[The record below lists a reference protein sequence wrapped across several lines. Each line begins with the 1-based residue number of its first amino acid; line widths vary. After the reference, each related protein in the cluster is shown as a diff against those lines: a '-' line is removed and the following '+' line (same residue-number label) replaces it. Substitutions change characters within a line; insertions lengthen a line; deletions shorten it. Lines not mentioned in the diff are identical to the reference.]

1 LAQVLTPIKKLSS
14 RVISNKPRHDV
25 AENDPINKELNEHLD
40 RIDKAS
46 TGTVKVARSYYETNK
61 KINIIIVTV
70 GIVLLANSII
80 YAWMYG
86 VNNWSLF
93 SGGLGITSFVT
104 VFFTKPQENITKAL
118 GNLAQM
124 QMITKSYCLQFDIML
139 DYHIRNESRNIED
152 VSKVNNILY
161 GITSKAVKLVQA
173 EIETTRKKN
182 SVEQIDQD
190 KKRLVKAERV
200 ISEEDSIKKA

>member
-14 RVISNKPRHDV
+14 RVISNKPRLDV

-200 ISEEDSIKKA
+200 ISEGDSIKKA

>member
-14 RVISNKPRHDV
+14 RVISNKPQHDV
-25 AENDPINKELNEHLD
+25 AENDPIHKELNEHLD

-139 DYHIRNESRNIED
+139 DYHIRNESINIED

-173 EIETTRKKN
+173 EIEITREKN

-190 KKRLVKAERV
+190 KKRSVKAERV
-200 ISEEDSIKKA
+200 ISEEDSIKKT

>member
-139 DYHIRNESRNIED
+139 DYHIRNELRNIED